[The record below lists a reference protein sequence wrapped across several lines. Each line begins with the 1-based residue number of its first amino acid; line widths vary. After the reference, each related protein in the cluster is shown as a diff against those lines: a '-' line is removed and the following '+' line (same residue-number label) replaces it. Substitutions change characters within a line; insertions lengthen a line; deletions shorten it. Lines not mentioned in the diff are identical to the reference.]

1 MICSDSQEREREG
14 GRSFDPPST
23 PQLLADLTQV
33 TQLAVGDTFA
43 CALSVT
49 GAVSCWGD
57 NQYGQLG
64 DGTRIRHT
72 SPEVVPGLT
81 GVVQISAEAPRPARS
96 PTRARCCA
104 GQTTW
109 LTSTAATAAAAR

>member
-81 GVVQISAEAPRPARS
+81 GVVQISAGATQA
-96 PTRARCCA
+96 CA
-104 GQTTW
+104 VTDAGA
-109 LTSTAATAAAAR
+109 LLC